1 MKIKTSFFL
10 IDLDILLV
18 LVTLITIF
26 SDIVKTYLSGFYLC
40 YLFILFHEL
49 SHMFVGA
56 IFGFDIDQIKL
67 SLSGVNVK
75 FNKNITTEF
84 NIKNILIYVAGPL
97 SNYILALI
105 FRKNELIFSTNIF
118 LGTLNL
124 LPIYPLDGY
133 NILKI
138 ILLRLKDKEGIIDV
152 ISSFFYFF
160 LFGIGLYQ
168 TIIYF
173 NPSILIFLFYLFLIK
188 TNHNKNKKRRNY
200 MDKIVKIC

>member
-1 MKIKTSFFL
+1 
-10 IDLDILLV
+10 
-18 LVTLITIF
+18 
-26 SDIVKTYLSGFYLC
+26 
-40 YLFILFHEL
+40 
-49 SHMFVGA
+49 MFVGA

-138 ILLRLKDKEGIIDV
+138 ILLRLKNKEEIIDV

-160 LFGIGLYQ
+160 LFSVGLYQ
-168 TIIYF
+168 TIIFF

-188 TNHNKNKKRRNY
+188 TKYNKNKKREIY

>member
-1 MKIKTSFFL
+1 
-10 IDLDILLV
+10 
-18 LVTLITIF
+18 
-26 SDIVKTYLSGFYLC
+26 
-40 YLFILFHEL
+40 
-49 SHMFVGA
+49 MFVGA